1 MCAHAQS
8 QDLIDDLKSEL
19 SGDFEKTM
27 IGLVMPLAEYLASE
41 VKRAVKGLGTDEAVL
56 IEIICT
62 RNNEEMSA
70 IKDAYKKCKY
80 LVFLIRCHVMTRDN
94 RVQRSKLIASIKVH
108 TFPCVMYPCI
118 MYAFFILS

>member
-1 MCAHAQS
+1 MHAHAQS

-19 SGDFEKTM
+19 GGNFEKTVLALM
-27 IGLVMPLAEYLASE
+27 MPPAEYDARE
-41 VKRAVKGLGTDEAVL
+41 VKEAIKGLGTDEAVL

>member
-80 LVFLIRCHVMTRDN
+80 LVFLIRCHVMTHVTIEFREVN
-94 RVQRSKLIASIKVH
+94 
-108 TFPCVMYPCI
+108 
-118 MYAFFILS
+118 